1 MSLYTYPSNKL
12 EYLVRVLSKLL
23 DLEKKDL
30 FTPTQLIVGSRG
42 MQHWLSMQLAK
53 TRDIAMNLKYD
64 MINGYILDICYELTN
79 NHEYKKAYTKD
90 ILAWRIFKH
99 LDSIDND
106 KLKEYYKNSDLKK
119 YQLSAKIAEVFSKYL
134 AYRTDWLE
142 AWEQNKF
149 INPTKEEIDELW
161 QMQLWQRLVAEVPA
175 TPYKIQAQALELL
188 SKESLKNINVP
199 NSIYIF
205 GINSISKKN
214 LNFIFAL
221 AKHIDVNILY
231 INPCSEYWYD
241 LKKDK
246 VSAWLDNDDYEIQPL
261 LANLGQQGKEFFN
274 ELLDNEEKNELEV
287 FEKFD
292 RDYLSFEKLEDN
304 NQSQLVSLQRN
315 LLELNCQNYTQQ
327 KDISIT
333 INSCHSPL
341 REVQVLHDRL
351 LDMIKDNPDIKPRD
365 ILVMCPNIEDY
376 SPYIDSVF
384 SRYAEDKKLPCSI
397 ADRTLLDSEPL
408 AASFIEL
415 LQLPE
420 SDFEVNKIL
429 DYLSVP
435 AIQHKFKISN
445 EQLETIRY
453 WLKEA
458 CIHHSNDG
466 ETFSWSWGLKRL
478 MLGFSYSDDNYI
490 VNDSL
495 MTVPIIEGSE
505 VAELGGLYELLEL
518 LAAYSEEL
526 LETRSLE
533 DWHSYLLEMFDNV
546 FDITQEEQ
554 YIAKKIKDII
564 ARTIDTAK
572 EISTDMLIDLYTIR
586 YCLISQL
593 SEPIINNHFL
603 NGKVTFCSMT
613 PMRSIPF
620 KVVAMLGL
628 NNGKFPRQES
638 AISFDLMARLGR
650 RACDRT
656 KRDDDRYLFLEAIL
670 SARDYLYFS
679 YLGRSVKTNVEQQPS
694 LVLKELISYLRANY
708 NWQDEDIKEYPLHA
722 FSPKCYSEE
731 YRSYDN
737 AWLNLLQAEP
747 KPFYDFKKTTPS
759 CLRNPPLHEAK
770 GNANNSVIP
779 SYQRGIDSEYGSEI
793 LEQVQDDSL
802 VLLDNQNK
810 KQNSHSGLDPESM
823 NEGSYTRAHSTPL
836 SDREYLSSEGI
847 NLRDSH
853 LRENDNSFNINTKLP
868 QSLTISKL
876 VKIFENPLK
885 AYANYSL
892 DLYLEDNFEELED
905 SEPFDIGGL
914 EKHSLKQELFD
925 VLKENKDTNLT
936 RKTAKLSGKF
946 PDSVLTN
953 DEIELEVE
961 NIQKLLDSMDLA
973 SYESKYFQK
982 EILGLELETKCY
994 INDNQIL
1001 LHTTSTFG
1009 IKHKF
1014 ELYLTALLVA
1024 YHEQK
1029 DIFAIYHFLDKN
1041 KKTDTFELPQILYS
1055 NAKDKLEHYVR
1066 NAMQIVDQSKL
1077 VYLSLAEALL
1087 ADGES
1092 YGKKYKKSDKQK
1104 QELWNKVISDEI
1116 DYKSLNKD
1124 KYFKLFYN
1132 KLPTVEDFEG
1142 EEIYRDFFEV
1152 INEN

>member
-1 MSLYTYPSNKL
+1 MALYTYPSNKL

-23 DLEKKDL
+23 DLEEKDL
-30 FTPTQLIVGSRG
+30 FSPTQLIVGSRG
-42 MQHWLSMQLAK
+42 MQHWLSMQLAG

-64 MINGYILDICYELTN
+64 MINGYILDICYELIN
-79 NHEYKKAYTKD
+79 KHEYKKAYTKD
-90 ILAWRIFKH
+90 ILAWRVFKH
-99 LDSIDND
+99 LDDINSN
-106 KLKEYYKNSDLKK
+106 KLEEYYKNSDLKK

-134 AYRTDWLE
+134 AYRPDWLE
-142 AWEQNKF
+142 AWEQSKF
-149 INPTKEEIDELW
+149 INPTKEEADEIW
-161 QMQLWQRLVAEVPA
+161 QMQLWQKLVAEVPE
-175 TPYKIQAQALELL
+175 TPYKIQTQALGLL
-188 SKESLKNINVP
+188 SKESLKNINIP

-246 VSAWLDNDDYEIQPL
+246 ISAWLGNDDYEIQPL

-287 FEKFD
+287 FERFD
-292 RDYLSFEKLEDN
+292 KDYLNFAKLEDN

-315 LLELNCQNYTQQ
+315 LLELNCQNYSQQ
-327 KDISIT
+327 KDISIS

-351 LDMIKDNPDIKPRD
+351 LDMINDNPDIKPRD

-384 SRYAEDKKLPCSI
+384 SRYVEDKKLPCSI

-466 ETFSWSWGLKRL
+466 ETFSWGWGLKRL
-478 MLGFSYSDDNYI
+478 MFGFSYSDDNYI
-490 VNDSL
+490 VNDNL

-505 VAELGGLYELLEL
+505 VVELGGLYELLEL

-526 LETRSLE
+526 LEIRSLE

-564 ARTIDTAK
+564 ARTIETAK
-572 EISTDMLIDLYTIR
+572 EISVDISIDLYTIR

-628 NNGKFPRQES
+628 NNGKFPRQEL
-638 AISFDLMARLGR
+638 AISFDLMTKLGR

-694 LVLKELISYLRANY
+694 LVLKELISYLRVNY
-708 NWQDEDIKEYPLHA
+708 NWQDGDIKEYPLHA
-722 FSPKCYSEE
+722 FSPKCYTKE

-737 AWLNLLQAEP
+737 AWLNLLQAES
-747 KPFYDFKKTTPS
+747 KTFYDFKKTTPS
-759 CLRNPPLHEAK
+759 CLRNRPLHEAK

-779 SYQRGIDSEYGSEI
+779 SGLTTESINY
-793 LEQVQDDSL
+793 
-802 VLLDNQNK
+802 
-810 KQNSHSGLDPESM
+810 SH
-823 NEGSYTRAHSTPL
+823 TRSHSTPL
-836 SDREYLSSEGI
+836 SDREYLSSDGI

-853 LRENDNSFNINTKLP
+853 LRENDNSININTKLP

-905 SEPFDIGGL
+905 TEPFDVNGL
-914 EKHSLKQELFD
+914 EKHSLKQELLD
-925 VLKENKDTNLT
+925 VLKDNKDESLT
-936 RKTAKLSGKF
+936 IKTAKLSGKF
-946 PDSVLTN
+946 PESILTDN
-953 DEIELEVE
+953 QIDLEVE
-961 NIQKLLDSMDLA
+961 NTQKLLGAMDLENYQKV
-973 SYESKYFQK
+973 SINESILNYE
-982 EILGLELETKCY
+982 LELNCH
-994 INDNQIL
+994 INDNNVL
-1001 LHTTSTFG
+1001 LYTTSTFS

-1014 ELYLTALLVA
+1014 ELYLTSLLVA
-1024 YHEQK
+1024 CHKQR
-1029 DIFAIYHFLDKN
+1029 DIFAVYHYLKKDDRDKISIE
-1041 KKTDTFELPQILYS
+1041 KTFEISCTSYAA
-1055 NAKDKLEHYVR
+1055 AKQTLEHYFKYAEKVV
-1066 NAMQIVDQSKL
+1066 AKPSL
-1077 VYLSLAEALL
+1077 TYLSLAEAIMEYAKENRKKDAKLI
-1087 ADGES
+1087 EKS
-1092 YGKKYKKSDKQK
+1092 YAIKK
-1104 QELWNKVISDEI
+1104 EAWNKVISSENN
-1116 DYKSLNKD
+1116 YKSLDKD
-1124 KYFKLFYN
+1124 EYFKLFYSEFPI
-1132 KLPTVEDFEG
+1132 LEDFEG
-1142 EEIYRDFFEV
+1142 EEIYKDFFKV
-1152 INEN
+1152 INENSK